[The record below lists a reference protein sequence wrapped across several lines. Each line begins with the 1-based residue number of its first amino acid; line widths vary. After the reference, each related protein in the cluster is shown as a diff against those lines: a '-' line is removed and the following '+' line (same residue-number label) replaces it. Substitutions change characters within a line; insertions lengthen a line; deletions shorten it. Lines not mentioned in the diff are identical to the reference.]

1 MKRQGG
7 FTLIELVVVIVIL
20 GILAVTAAPRFLN
33 LQDDAREATLEGL
46 SGAMQGASGI
56 VYGKAAIQG
65 LESSTT
71 AVNVALGNGVNVST
85 KFGYPVATAT
95 ELVKIIDGIG
105 ASTSN
110 EDFVQIQTGGAEAS
124 NDQWITFGIANYTD
138 QCVKYTMATN
148 ANTPAAVEIST
159 TAAECTAPVTGG

>member
-33 LQDDAREATLEGL
+33 LQDDARNATLEGL

-65 LESSTT
+65 VESSTT
-71 AVNVALGNGVNVST
+71 AVNVDLGNGENVST
-85 KFGYPVATAT
+85 KFGYPVATVA
-95 ELVKIIDGIG
+95 ELEKVIDGIG
-105 ASTSN
+105 ASTSD
-110 EDFVQIQTGGAEAS
+110 EDFVQIQTGGAEAD
-124 NDQWITFGIANYTD
+124 NDQWVTFGIENYTN
-138 QCVKYTMATN
+138 QCVKYTMAAD
-148 ANTPAAVEIST
+148 ANTPAVVEIST
-159 TAAECTAPVTGG
+159 TESECTAPTS